1 MCAVRRTNLF
11 LAGANAQNKA
21 QINAWKCEKW
31 RTGVAAEVEGAMVSA
46 MEKTTKNHETAP
58 KHGRFHVYTAVR
70 AYKPCCTPEPKHRG
84 KPNQMHRGGREVR
97 RRAPRQPGN

>member
-21 QINAWKCEKW
+21 QTNAWKCEKW

-46 MEKTTKNHETAP
+46 MEKTTKTHETAP
-58 KHGRFHVYTAVR
+58 KQARAFSRLPIAAR
-70 AYKPCCTPEPKHRG
+70 AYKTLLHPRTQAHLPK
-84 KPNQMHRGGREVR
+84 
-97 RRAPRQPGN
+97 